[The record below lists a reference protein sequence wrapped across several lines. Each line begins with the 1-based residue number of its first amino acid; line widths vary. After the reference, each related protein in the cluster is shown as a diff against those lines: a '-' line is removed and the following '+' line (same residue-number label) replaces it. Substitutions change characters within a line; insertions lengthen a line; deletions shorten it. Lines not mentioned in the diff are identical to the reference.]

1 MYFWNKDLHHWRKSK
16 TLFCNWIVFES
27 QNLSLMTFPTRA
39 NTRATYTP
47 RPRLLRNRCHLFVSL
62 HENNKRESA
71 RKMEWKLSSFKS
83 PFYAMFSLQVSL
95 SRFLH
100 CLLHVLCFTVLI
112 LGEVDK
118 AFIDVIIQSEEGQN
132 SSFAN
137 MVGKF
142 ARIGAMKQ
150 VEGELKEVR
159 TLWNVKVIIR
169 DLFIPVQ
176 TIVKDR
182 DDIDCIL
189 KLLLDA

>member
-1 MYFWNKDLHHWRKSK
+1 
-16 TLFCNWIVFES
+16 
-27 QNLSLMTFPTRA
+27 
-39 NTRATYTP
+39 
-47 RPRLLRNRCHLFVSL
+47 
-62 HENNKRESA
+62 
-71 RKMEWKLSSFKS
+71 
-83 PFYAMFSLQVSL
+83 MFSLQVSL

-189 KLLLDA
+189 KLLLDV